1 MKVIFN
7 MRDKHTD
14 NDIECQHNKTV
25 WFARVLGVESGGSGS
40 GAETSRLMLAK
51 RQVERTLCRIA

>member
-7 MRDKHTD
+7 MPDKHTA

-25 WFARVLGVESGGSGS
+25 WFAWVLGVESG
-40 GAETSRLMLAK
+40 APDQERK
-51 RQVERTLCRIA
+51 QVG